1 MIERLSPEFKMLICF
16 NQLEYILTKFVIT
29 FKVLKEITMN
39 ETRLTQT
46 EEEILLTIW
55 DLKEEAYLV
64 AIRSRLN
71 RIMEKDLT
79 IGAVHIPLSKLEK
92 EGLMTSRFGEATPK
106 RGGRRKR
113 IYRLTAAGIAV
124 LKKRMK
130 QKDRLWKSFS
140 ESQSY

>member
-1 MIERLSPEFKMLICF
+1 
-16 NQLEYILTKFVIT
+16 
-29 FKVLKEITMN
+29 MN
-39 ETRLTQT
+39 DTHLTQT

-55 DLKEEAYLV
+55 DLKEDAYLV

-92 EGLMTSRFGEATPK
+92 GGFTTSRFGEATPK

-124 LKKRMK
+124 LKKRME
-130 QKDRLWKSFS
+130 QKDRLWKSFT